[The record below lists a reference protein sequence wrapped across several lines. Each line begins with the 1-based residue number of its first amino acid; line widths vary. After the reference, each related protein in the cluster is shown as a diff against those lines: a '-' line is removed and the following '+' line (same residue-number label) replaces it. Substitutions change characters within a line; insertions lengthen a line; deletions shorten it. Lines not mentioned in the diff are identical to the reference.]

1 MMTTFSRQGFLNAAT
16 SPDSGYYKFSLK
28 KSNQTPGRVTVCYRV
43 ADCSQHIE
51 LDFGTY
57 GVFDPDEAT
66 NAKIRLGLA
75 EIKERRR
82 KMQSYAKVVADF
94 AEKYDAA
101 LAEAYEDLNSYL

>member
-1 MMTTFSRQGFLNAAT
+1 MTTFSRQGFLNAAT

-28 KSNQTPGRVTVCYRV
+28 KSNKVPGRVTVCYRV

-57 GVFDPDEAT
+57 GVYDVDEAPRT
-66 NAKIRLGLA
+66 KIRLGLA
-75 EIKERRR
+75 EIKEHRR

-101 LAEAYEDLNSYL
+101 MAEAYEDLAEYL